1 MPLIRCTKKLV
12 AEMSTQVVLSA
23 EQPHTALLGDWYAN
37 LLRVDRRQCVIFT
50 SERTLLTFLVV
61 AVNRDAIRDYAT
73 LFRRGLR
80 QVLESEGFSSGDVD
94 RMLDDYQELSV
105 ALTTNRSVLGSLNDF
120 ARMAAAHVEHDGGV
134 SRCDLVAVNHKLNL
148 TPMSRLGMASPLATT
163 RRLLE
168 RGDPAAFE
176 RPAFFSAEETTRPHR
191 ARRGADRTPGRRGDP
206 HATRSRRGRDLFRG
220 W

>member
-163 RRLLE
+163 RHCSSAAILPRIRKAGLLL
-168 RGDPAAFE
+168 
-176 RPAFFSAEETTRPHR
+176 
-191 ARRGADRTPGRRGDP
+191 
-206 HATRSRRGRDLFRG
+206 RGRNDQATSSPTRCG
-220 W
+220 SNARETRRSSRHAIPTWP